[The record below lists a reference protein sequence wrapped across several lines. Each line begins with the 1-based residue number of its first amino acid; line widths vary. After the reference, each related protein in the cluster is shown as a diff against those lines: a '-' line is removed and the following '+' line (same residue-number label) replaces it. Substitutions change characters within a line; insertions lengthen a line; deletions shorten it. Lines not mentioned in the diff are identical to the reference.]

1 VNADQAI
8 AESQKAVGATRGR
21 AFYVPALGHAY
32 AMAGRRSDAE
42 QVLQTLPERANESYV
57 SAFDVAVIYT
67 GLGEKD
73 TAFVWLEKAA
83 AERSTFLAYSK
94 WEPRLDP
101 LRSDPRF
108 KQLLTRIGLP
118 Q

>member
-1 VNADQAI
+1 MPDQAI
-8 AESQKAVGATRGR
+8 AEFQKAVGATHGR
-21 AFYVPALGHAY
+21 AFYAAALGHAY
-32 AMAGRRSDAE
+32 AMAGRKADAE
-42 QVLQTLPERANESYV
+42 HVLQTLSQQANKGYV
-57 SAFDVAVIYT
+57 SAFDVATIYA

-73 TAFVWLEKAA
+73 KAFAWLDKAA
-83 AERSTFLAYSK
+83 TEHSSFLAYSK

-108 KQLLTRIGLP
+108 KQVLTRIGLP